1 MGSGGKI
8 EIVWPTV
15 WLACGSPT
23 TDAQVASG
31 DLGASQPFYFPLWPT
46 YWGFKS
52 RAPVMTGDTL
62 GKEKLASAQQH
73 SIRIYKLSKSYDKM
87 TALKVRVLPHFFHG
101 HWWIATSL
109 TPVCT
114 PLVCVVCTVRVCR
127 R

>member
-1 MGSGGKI
+1 M
-8 EIVWPTV
+8 
-15 WLACGSPT
+15 
-23 TDAQVASG
+23 ASG

-87 TALKVRVLPHFFHG
+87 TALKVRC
-101 HWWIATSL
+101 SL
-109 TPVCT
+109 TSPTVAGGL
-114 PLVCVVCTVRVCR
+114 PLHSLLVCVVCTVRVCQEVTMTIQPNCLTAILGTR
-127 R
+127 ACSSRV

>member
-1 MGSGGKI
+1 MGSGGI
-8 EIVWPTV
+8 VEIVWPTV
-15 WLACGSPT
+15 WFACGFPT

-87 TALKVRVLPHFFHG
+87 TALKVRC
-101 HWWIATSL
+101 SL
-109 TPVCT
+109 TSPTVAGGLPLHSLPCVRCLHFVC
-114 PLVCVVCTVRVCR
+114 
-127 R
+127 